1 MKLMSHGCW
10 EGQGTK
16 SAWPFADTR
25 PFAYAHTHNMPPAGR
40 CLAASEWVS
49 EREPPLQNIICRHVQ
64 AAVEFSLSPLHC
76 GGFHLFSASRVPSMQ
91 MSVPATNVFSQAE
104 ETDSQTRWFI
114 NDICT
119 YIWIRTSK
127 SHQPLST
134 RIWICLLM
142 ANKVM
147 SKVGPRFAH
156 FTRAIRS
163 LNKLYGSKYGLSILK
178 YLKLKLLKNIV

>member
-25 PFAYAHTHNMPPAGR
+25 PFAYAHTQHAARRPMPG
-40 CLAASEWVS
+40 CEWVS
-49 EREPPLQNIICRHVQ
+49 EWERAAPAKHNMQTRTSSCRIL
-64 AAVEFSLSPLHC
+64 ALALALWWIPFILC
-76 GGFHLFSASRVPSMQ
+76 VPSMQ

-104 ETDSQTRWFI
+104 ETDSRTRWFI

-119 YIWIRTSK
+119 YIWTRTSK

-134 RIWICLLM
+134 RIWKCLLM
-142 ANKVM
+142 AIRVM
-147 SKVGPRFAH
+147 SKVVLHFAD

-163 LNKLYGSKYGLSILK
+163 LN
-178 YLKLKLLKNIV
+178 